1 MKRQDLKIKIKN
13 RENWFYDLLFQAY
26 SSGRKM
32 NVKYP
37 RMLSSLLYNER
48 RIRLTCW
55 HKRWKRVEGG
65 LKKIWTWVVISYEI
79 QPSNIKQDVLL
90 SAPINDRFLRL

>member
-37 RMLSSLLYNER
+37 RMLSSLKEK
-48 RIRLTCW
+48 IRHCFFSTNQAKVANCVSASASAQ
-55 HKRWKRVEGG
+55 HIE
-65 LKKIWTWVVISYEI
+65 
-79 QPSNIKQDVLL
+79 
-90 SAPINDRFLRL
+90 APINTNNNFADS